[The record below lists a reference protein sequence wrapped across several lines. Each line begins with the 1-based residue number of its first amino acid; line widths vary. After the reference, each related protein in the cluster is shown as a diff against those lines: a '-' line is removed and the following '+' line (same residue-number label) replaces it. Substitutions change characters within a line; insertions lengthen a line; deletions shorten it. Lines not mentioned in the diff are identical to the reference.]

1 MNPEFY
7 KNILDNFSEGVY
19 FVDQKRNITYW
30 NHAAQL
36 ISGFSSQEVV
46 GRNCSDNLLKHI
58 TDSGEELCCNGC
70 PLSRTLLDGQRREA
84 EVYLHHKQGHRV
96 PVTVRISPLHDENGA
111 ILGAVEVFSDT
122 SSRLR
127 IQNEL
132 KELKHQTLL
141 DPLTG
146 LGNRR
151 SLAREFDRRLGEL
164 RRYNIPFGVLFVDID
179 NFKRVNDTCGHRT
192 GDQVLVSVAKTL
204 QSALRDMDMVCRWGG
219 EEFLA
224 VVPRVD
230 EAAFQA
236 VAERMRRFVE
246 ASPIPG
252 KNGPLCIT
260 VSVGGV
266 LADPLDTQESLAA
279 RADAMMYKAKQS
291 GRNCTRLDTRQNV
304 ATD

>member
-1 MNPEFY
+1 MKPEFY
-7 KNILDNFSEGVY
+7 KSILDHLDDGVY
-19 FVDQKRNITYW
+19 FVDPDRNITYW
-30 NHAAQL
+30 NNGAQR
-36 ISGFSSQEVV
+36 ISGYSAAEVV
-46 GRNCSDNLLKHI
+46 GKNCADNLLKHI
-58 TDSGEELCCNGC
+58 TDTGIELCHEGC
-70 PLSRTLLDGQRREA
+70 PLSKTLADGQPRKA
-84 EVYLHHKQGHRV
+84 EVFLHHKHGHRV
-96 PVTVRISPLHDENGA
+96 PVTVRISPVCDEEGGV
-111 ILGAVEVFSDT
+111 LGAVEVFSDT

-132 KELKHQTLL
+132 KELKHQTML

-151 SLAREFDRRLGEL
+151 SLAREFERRLGEL

-179 NFKRVNDTCGHRT
+179 HFKRVNDTYGHKT

-230 EAAFQA
+230 EAAFRA

-252 KNGPLCIT
+252 RDGPLCIT

-266 LADPLDTQESLAA
+266 MAGAHDSQESLAA
-279 RADAMMYKAKQS
+279 RADAMMYRAKQS
-291 GRNCTRLDTRQNV
+291 GRNRTVLDALQREEKS
-304 ATD
+304 